1 MPACKHF
8 DDIKVFESDVRECS
22 DCVALGSGW
31 VHLRL
36 CLGCGYVGC
45 CDSSPNKHTS
55 KHVAETSHPTVRSL
69 EPGET
74 WGYCYEDDA
83 WVDFA

>member
-1 MPACKHF
+1 MPACQHF
-8 DDIKVFESDVRECS
+8 DEIKVFESDVRECG
-22 DCVALGSGW
+22 DCIAAGSRW

-45 CDSSPNKHTS
+45 CDSSPNRHVS
-55 KHVAETSHPTVRSL
+55 KHVAAEGHPAVRSL